1 MSKIEKIWSKNQNSL
16 AGVDAKHLQLWKVD
30 IPINDDKLNNADIDV
45 EKELE
50 GVEMFPADL
59 ISTHSNGQFPVSS
72 MKNVHINIIVQ
83 APVTRFSQEVRAQDA
98 VNWHDIESIYNW
110 IKTLK
115 RSNEISSPKAYF
127 IFIHGRD
134 GTMETLFKGSEGMNG
149 ICQRFEK
156 RRATDRNNHHIPI
169 LVNGPGAG
177 KSRFLQEL
185 PTLLNSQARQ
195 YTNDDALLNSIEN
208 RMFTINVTF
217 GNGTFASEEDVHIGQ
232 TSVALRIIYQHFIAG
247 GSINY
252 DQFLREYDK
261 TSQIPISDA
270 LDIVLRDVN
279 TNKDD
284 DTKINFIVVGID
296 EINHLHNLY
305 NKELDPR
312 QNPVRLIVHAVGR
325 LNCSGGDIFYVPIL
339 AGTIQGPLEE
349 MFRESTYLY
358 LRLPLRLLRDEEV
371 WNISKNIA
379 NSNNLAE
386 YINRSTFR
394 RCISDLGGQVR
405 ALELFYS
412 ILSSQAMQKTNYV
425 DYVYIM
431 LQVKNLLLHRYPF
444 ETYANIITPAIAHA
458 ILNIPVKEYDK
469 ADNNGQLNY
478 IYLSSQG
485 MLNL

>member
-1 MSKIEKIWSKNQNSL
+1 
-16 AGVDAKHLQLWKVD
+16 
-30 IPINDDKLNNADIDV
+30 
-45 EKELE
+45 
-50 GVEMFPADL
+50 
-59 ISTHSNGQFPVSS
+59 
-72 MKNVHINIIVQ
+72 
-83 APVTRFSQEVRAQDA
+83 
-98 VNWHDIESIYNW
+98 
-110 IKTLK
+110 
-115 RSNEISSPKAYF
+115 
-127 IFIHGRD
+127 
-134 GTMETLFKGSEGMNG
+134 METLFKGSEGMNG

-478 IYLSSQG
+478 IYLSSQDNLWDVMIDQKSHVYWQEFEEFNMRFWTLRLRLLTVLNKPITMQELFRDIKNLSLG
-485 MLNL
+485 IPTRCRIYTYHLAQCIIIVQEPHGISFFSWVITFLPSKSNLQMLQHNNLRL